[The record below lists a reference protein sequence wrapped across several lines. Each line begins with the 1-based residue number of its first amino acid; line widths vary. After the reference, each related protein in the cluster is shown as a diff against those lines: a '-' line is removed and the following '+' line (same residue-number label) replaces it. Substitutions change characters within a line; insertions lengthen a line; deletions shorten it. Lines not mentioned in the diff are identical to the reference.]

1 MPKKAVELEET
12 SKFGHFCT
20 SIVRDTSLLFFSNSF
35 GYYTSY
41 YDLDTF
47 SHSSKSLS
55 LSPSHSLSRKYKSIF
70 LCMKMYR
77 VTYFY
82 PLKQI
87 TIIFLQC
94 KKPNQSSYI
103 LLFIYFLEYT
113 GRSLLSSTTNRS
125 QKEDFPLENFL
136 SIHPSDIKNL
146 AKKKK
151 QLSLLLIFFH
161 VSDKTENKNKE
172 FCFRRNQ
179 FKIPTECCVTTLPS
193 I

>member
-87 TIIFLQC
+87 TIIFYSGRNRINPLISC
-94 KKPNQSSYI
+94 YSFISSNI
-103 LLFIYFLEYT
+103 RDAVSCHRRRIVL
-113 GRSLLSSTTNRS
+113 
-125 QKEDFPLENFL
+125 
-136 SIHPSDIKNL
+136 
-146 AKKKK
+146 KKKTSPSK
-151 QLSLLLIFFH
+151 TSLAF
-161 VSDKTENKNKE
+161 
-172 FCFRRNQ
+172 
-179 FKIPTECCVTTLPS
+179 IPVT
-193 I
+193 

>member
-1 MPKKAVELEET
+1 
-12 SKFGHFCT
+12 
-20 SIVRDTSLLFFSNSF
+20 
-35 GYYTSY
+35 
-41 YDLDTF
+41 
-47 SHSSKSLS
+47 
-55 LSPSHSLSRKYKSIF
+55 
-70 LCMKMYR
+70 MYR

-87 TIIFLQC
+87 AIIFLQW

-146 AKKKK
+146 AKKEETAFPITHL
-151 QLSLLLIFFH
+151 LSRL
-161 VSDKTENKNKE
+161 
-172 FCFRRNQ
+172 R
-179 FKIPTECCVTTLPS
+179 
-193 I
+193 